1 MAASEDL
8 PDVISKMPPSRRGVA
23 RKNAIIEAALELAGR
38 DGIAGLSMRAVAAKA
53 QIPLGAV
60 GYYFDDK
67 TDLIQAVYERHIQR
81 ETERVGRAIARMGD
95 NPSAAALG
103 EHLADFVI
111 EGLSSMKLHVLAEY
125 EFTVEAARRPS
136 MAQTSSAW
144 QSVLNGQ
151 LRSVMETLGSRSPK
165 TDARLI
171 LAVLAGLEVDQ
182 LPTELDPAARRSI
195 REVLRRLL
203 SSLELSWGSAE

>member
-1 MAASEDL
+1 MAPVDDL

-23 RKNAIIEAALELAGR
+23 RKNAIIEAALELTGR

-53 QIPLGAV
+53 DIPLGAV

-67 TDLIQAVYERHIQR
+67 TDLIHAVYERHIER
-81 ETERVGRAIARMGD
+81 ETARVARAIARMGD
-95 NPSAAALG
+95 TPSPAALAD
-103 EHLADFVI
+103 HLADFVI
-111 EGLSSMKLHVLAEY
+111 EGLSTMKLHVLAEY

-136 MAQTSSAW
+136 LAQSSSAW
-144 QSVLNGQ
+144 QTVLNGQ
-151 LRSVMETLGSRSPK
+151 LRSVMESLGSRSPK

-182 LPTELDPAARRSI
+182 LPTDLDPATRRSI
-195 REVLRRLL
+195 RDVLRRLL
-203 SSLELSWGSAE
+203 RCLELSWHSDR

>member
-1 MAASEDL
+1 
-8 PDVISKMPPSRRGVA
+8 MPPSRRGIA

-53 QIPLGAV
+53 EIPLGAV

-67 TDLIQAVYERHIQR
+67 TDLIHAVYERHIQR

-111 EGLSSMKLHVLAEY
+111 EGLSSMRLHVLAEY

-136 MAQTSSAW
+136 LAQTSSAW

-182 LPTELDPAARRSI
+182 LPSELDPASRRSI

>member
-1 MAASEDL
+1 
-8 PDVISKMPPSRRGVA
+8 MPPSRRGVA
-23 RKNAIIEAALELAGR
+23 RKNAIIEAALELVGR

-53 QIPLGAV
+53 EIPLGAV

-67 TDLIQAVYERHIQR
+67 TDLIHAVYERHIQR
-81 ETERVGRAIARMGD
+81 ETERVGRAVARMGD

-111 EGLSSMKLHVLAEY
+111 EGLSSMRLHVLAEY

-136 MAQTSSAW
+136 LAQTSSAW

>member
-1 MAASEDL
+1 
-8 PDVISKMPPSRRGVA
+8 
-23 RKNAIIEAALELAGR
+23 
-38 DGIAGLSMRAVAAKA
+38 MRAVAAKA
-53 QIPLGAV
+53 EIPLGAV

-67 TDLIQAVYERHIQR
+67 TDLIHAVYERHIQR

-136 MAQTSSAW
+136 LAQTSSAW

-151 LRSVMETLGSRSPK
+151 LRSVMEALGSRSPK

-182 LPTELDPAARRSI
+182 LPIELDPAARRSI